1 MASFA
6 AETDTKR
13 YPTTGSQIVGSR
25 ATGGLS
31 GLANNRP
38 STPGFNQNFLNN
50 VNNKV
55 GVNTTPKATT
65 PTKASSSSGGG
76 SSGSYTETP
85 AYDPRQGLID
95 YYKAQNENARKSAID
110 AIEARLK
117 TQLGL
122 YENQF
127 GEMNDNYDS
136 LINQAEVNYYKS
148 KGKMREA
155 LANRGQLDS
164 GLGRQETLNLNI
176 ARGNELSNINRQR
189 QKAHDD
195 YNNSIASLKAEAE
208 ADKATVN
215 NQYANELRA
224 ALAQIMAQYA

>member
-1 MASFA
+1 MARFA

-13 YPTTGSQIVGSR
+13 YPPTGSQIVGSR

-31 GLANNRP
+31 GLSANKP
-38 STPGFNQNFLNN
+38 SASGFNQNFLNN

-76 SSGSYTETP
+76 SSGSYTEAP
-85 AYDPRQGLID
+85 AYDPRQSLID
-95 YYKAQNENARKSAID
+95 YYKTQNENARKSALD

-122 YENQF
+122 YETQYAD
-127 GEMNDNYDS
+127 MNDNYDA
-136 LINQAEVNYYKS
+136 LRNQAEVNYYKS
-148 KGKMREA
+148 RNALRES
-155 LANRGQLDS
+155 LSNRGQLDS
-164 GLGRQETLNLNI
+164 GLGRQEALNLGI
-176 ARGNELSNINRQR
+176 ARGNEQGNINRQR
-189 QKAHDD
+189 QKTRDD
-195 YNNSIASLKAEAE
+195 YNNAVASLNAEAE

>member
-31 GLANNRP
+31 GLANNKP
-38 STPGFNQNFLNN
+38 SAPGFNQTFLNN

-65 PTKASSSSGGG
+65 PTKASSSSGGYSGG
-76 SSGSYTETP
+76 STYSEP

-148 KGKMREA
+148 KGRMREA

>member
-13 YPTTGSQIVGSR
+13 YPTQTPR
-25 ATGGLS
+25 AASGLS
-31 GLANNRP
+31 GLGANKP

-76 SSGSYTETP
+76 SGGSTYSEP

-136 LINQAEVNYYKS
+136 LINQAEVNYYK
-148 KGKMREA
+148 GRRGLREA

-189 QKAHDD
+189 QKSRDD
-195 YNNSIASLKAEAE
+195 YNNAVASVRAEAE